1 MRPVGVVW
9 PIGWSASPAQQD
21 SPFVAHATKGREGP
35 RTARLPFCHT
45 RPIGRGAK
53 SGRPA
58 PRKRLRADARGGV
71 PAPLRVRLYD
81 SWLWLLLAC
90 GRAPLGHPAGPCGR
104 LCRASLPPW
113 PLGPVAPQARRVR
126 GSVRPRG
133 TRRTSGRW
141 GGGHIRV
148 YTGLLASYRS
158 CRSPSVHLP
167 RRACGPPCPAP
178 LRHGRCACVF
188 GTATATTGAQPP
200 AHHVPSTGCPRAPS
214 RSLRFRR
221 ACCTWS
227 GSVASARAVSPGG
240 RWARALAHLRASAP
254 AWRVGAPCLCPPS
267 PPMAPPP
274 VRARPHP
281 AAPCQAAPRVCVAPS
296 PCAPSACRRGHGPP
310 AHAHARRSRRW
321 HPPVR
326 FAAWAGGDRRGQL
339 KKAVSRE
346 RKRKI
351 SHGIRRFR
359 PVNRPSRR

>member
-45 RPIGRGAK
+45 RPVGRGAK

-58 PRKRLRADARGGV
+58 PRKRLCADARGGV
-71 PAPLRVRLYD
+71 PAPPRVRLYD
-81 SWLWLLLAC
+81 FWLWLLPAC
-90 GRAPLGHPAGPCGR
+90 GRAPLGHPAGLCGR
-104 LCRASLPPW
+104 LCRASPPPW

-167 RRACGPPCPAP
+167 RPCAM
-178 LRHGRCACVF
+178 
-188 GTATATTGAQPP
+188 
-200 AHHVPSTGCPRAPS
+200 
-214 RSLRFRR
+214 
-221 ACCTWS
+221 
-227 GSVASARAVSPGG
+227 ASARASSVRPPPPQAHSLPHATPPARVPACPVPFSPLSPRMLHVVWQCRLCAG
-240 RWARALAHLRASAP
+240 RVPWRAVGPRPCAPARLCPAMPGWRASPVP
-254 AWRVGAPCLCPPS
+254 AVAAHGLASL
-267 PPMAPPP
+267 AGLPPP
-274 VRARPHP
+274 CRAVPGPRP
-281 AAPCQAAPRVCVAPS
+281 ACVAPS
-296 PCAPSACRRGHGPP
+296 PRPVPPCAPCLPPWADAP
-310 AHAHARRSRRW
+310 AHAPARRSRRG

-326 FAAWAGGDRRGQL
+326 LAAWVGGDRRGQL

-351 SHGIRRFR
+351 PHGIRRFH
-359 PVNRPSRR
+359 PANRPSRR